1 MINKMK
7 TLTITA
13 ITVFSL
19 AAGFA
24 TKAQTIETGR
34 RALELKNYNQ
44 AKATFQKLISGNPM
58 DGQAYY
64 WLGES
69 YYATEAFDSA
79 RMAYNNGVTSAP
91 KEALNLVGLGSLELD
106 KGDGAKAK
114 TYFDQ
119 ATKLAGKKSG
129 QTLARIGVSYTRSDK
144 TKDLV
149 AAEASLKAA
158 VEKEP
163 KNTDFI
169 VLLGDVYKERA
180 AKGGNV
186 GDAIVQ
192 YEYAIA
198 ANPKDPKPYLRKAQ
212 ANKTSRI
219 YNEVEPLLLK
229 AKEVDSNYAPVWE
242 ALGDWYAGSKRLP
255 QALYAYKKFISLTEQ
270 NRTVLT
276 QYAGY
281 QFLAKD
287 FRGVLKTVDQLL
299 RADSSNNATN
309 NSLYKTAGY
318 AYAELGQSDK
328 ALLYLRRF
336 LERNQGKRPVGAFDY
351 AYLAKGYY
359 LQGNMDSAY
368 ANQMRAS
375 SLDSNQADGFTPWAD
390 SANARKDNPA
400 LLKAWET
407 RAMYKP
413 YSFTAK
419 ESGTLGLTYYNTS
432 QYAKADSVFGLYTAR
447 YPQQAI
453 GFYYRALVNQAIDKT
468 GATSAKYYEDFIMV
482 AKAGDVTKQKSN
494 LQKAYSFLYDYYTK
508 RNNKAKAAEYQA
520 ELKALG
526 V

>member
-1 MINKMK
+1 MINTLK
-7 TLTITA
+7 TLAVTA
-13 ITVFSL
+13 ATVLSL
-19 AAGFA
+19 ASGFGA
-24 TKAQTIETGR
+24 QAQTIDAGR
-34 RALELKNYNQ
+34 RAIELKNYNQ
-44 AKATFQKLISGNPM
+44 AKGTFQKLLSANPA

-79 RMAYNNGVTSAP
+79 EMTFTKGLAAAP
-91 KEALNLVGLGSLELD
+91 KEPLNLVGLGSIALN
-106 KGDGAKAK
+106 KGDVGTAKSN
-114 TYFDQ
+114 FEQ
-119 ATKLAGKKSG
+119 ATKLARKKSG
-129 QTLARIGVSYTRSDK
+129 PTLARIGVAYTRSEK
-144 TKDLV
+144 SKDLV

-158 VEKEP
+158 VQAEP

-169 VLLGDVYKERA
+169 VWLGDVYKERA

-192 YEYAIA
+192 YEYAIS

-255 QALYAYKKFISLTEQ
+255 QALYAYKKFISLTER

-281 QFLAKD
+281 QFLAND
-287 FRGVLKTVDQLL
+287 FEGVLITVNQLL
-299 RADSSNNATN
+299 RTDSSNTATN

-318 AYAELGQSDK
+318 AHAELGHPDK
-328 ALLYLRRF
+328 ALYFLRRY
-336 LERNQGKRPVGAFDY
+336 LERNNGVRPVSAYEY

-359 LQGNMDSAY
+359 LKGQMDSAY
-368 ANQMRAS
+368 ANQMRAA
-375 SLDSNQADGFTPWAD
+375 SLDSNQADVFTVWAD
-390 SANARKDNPA
+390 SANNRKDNMG
-400 LLKAWET
+400 LIKAWET

-413 YSFTAK
+413 YSFSAK

-432 QYAKADSVFGLYTAR
+432 QYAKSDSIFNLYTAH

-453 GFYYRALVNQAIDKT
+453 GFYYRALVNQSIDKT
-468 GATSAKYYEDFIMV
+468 GAASAKYYEDFIRV
-482 AKAGDVTKQKSN
+482 AKEGDVSKQKSN
-494 LQKAYSFLYDYYTK
+494 LQKAYSFLYDFYNK
-508 RNNKAKAAEYQA
+508 RNNKTKAAEYQA

-526 V
+526 A